1 MAPSQRQNPYLP
13 QLDKN
18 SLQLNRDTQAQH
30 PSSHCMPFLCI
41 GKKEVSGYSFQ
52 FYVVSGVI
60 EGISTVTEGQGE
72 SCVSYKVLHDTAGL
86 AEEKRMPS
94 PVPATHQKLT

>member
-1 MAPSQRQNPYLP
+1 M
-13 QLDKN
+13 
-18 SLQLNRDTQAQH
+18 
-30 PSSHCMPFLCI
+30 
-41 GKKEVSGYSFQ
+41 
-52 FYVVSGVI
+52 VSGVI

-94 PVPATHQKLT
+94 PVPATHQKLTWITQHVVTTNYLKVKMLIIILWCPACSGPADHS